1 MIAERSGRDRASGG
15 GGDGAGAQHAGHPD
29 LEPIQYTFEP
39 ARVELAHW
47 AHQMQV
53 ARAEMAHQPI
63 NDPDDPLLGTFD
75 LLSHADVD
83 AASPG
88 ARGAAIEPIRIARP
102 VDHARD
108 VVWDRTVEADTSI
121 GKFEILSTDF
131 APPPREIVRGEPVS
145 LETWRSWFHEG
156 PRLPDETEE
165 QACTRIGRLRVHPSV
180 VREAIFRGGLENAV
194 RPHAWRFL
202 FGIFPW
208 SSSVAERNQ
217 IRADRQARYM
227 ALKRAWKSQLQNL
240 HDSAS
245 LGEHIVKDDLA
256 DNIMRIEKDV
266 VRTDRGHPF
275 FASSTVRQITQT
287 DLQRPQSPTQAPL
300 AGSSAARGA
309 PAARTSLPNS
319 GGASLPASPRSSTAS
334 TAPFGSQ
341 FRLTGHLEQLRD
353 ILVTYS
359 TSPENDGLGFVQG
372 MADLA
377 APILVVM
384 KGNEADTYWCFVWMM
399 ERLKDNF
406 RKDGSGMRR
415 NLETMETMMRVLDP
429 GLHVHLKVIDA
440 LNLFCCFR
448 WFLVLF
454 KREFEF
460 DDVLRIWELWAS
472 DRYTTDL
479 QHFIAMAILDE
490 HRDAIVRHLL
500 TFDEVLKYINDLS
513 MNMRLDRILVRAEQ
527 LYLRFEGIAR
537 SRGCISDRDVEPFE
551 KTLVERLD
559 SLEL

>member
-180 VREAIFRGGLENAV
+180 VREAIFRG
-194 RPHAWRFL
+194 
-202 FGIFPW
+202 
-208 SSSVAERNQ
+208 
-217 IRADRQARYM
+217 ARYM

-256 DNIMRIEKDV
+256 DNIMRIGDYM
-266 VRTDRGHPF
+266 TF
-275 FASSTVRQITQT
+275 
-287 DLQRPQSPTQAPL
+287 
-300 AGSSAARGA
+300 
-309 PAARTSLPNS
+309 SLPY
-319 GGASLPASPRSSTAS
+319 
-334 TAPFGSQ
+334 SQ

-551 KTLVERLD
+551 SGALGSLRIPIHTVLGRLVRPLSSSDSTNASLSPDMPVAQQDVSLSRAPASQSQHIRSGSRSSSLSQASRTRPPSAAPATPATPATPETLVERLD